1 MEKSE
6 KPPKEPGKLRQ
17 FLAALI
23 VNQLGMSYGIVM
35 GWPSPSALQLQSS
48 SSPVGD
54 EPMTDAGVSWLTGI
68 LTLSG
73 TIVTVLL
80 SVIPDRFSR
89 KSFGYALTLP
99 ILIAWLLIA
108 FATNHTYI
116 YVSRALSGV
125 SGAGTFFLVSNYVSE
140 ISCDSIRGMLAAI
153 LVLSVNTGVLI
164 SYILGG
170 IMSFH
175 TFPVVV
181 IALAIFFFVTFIF
194 LPESPAYLVRQNRMH
209 EAIRALK
216 WLKGGNDLVA
226 AERALS
232 HVQLQVKE
240 IASMKTAKFTDL
252 FRDKATTKA
261 LIIALGLF
269 IFQQTSGHFGML
281 SNTETIFKMSGSS
294 LSPNASAIIVAVL
307 LLFGSWVAT
316 VVVDRLGRRPL
327 FLLSTAGMCVCH
339 CVIATFCSLQ
349 NLQYDVSAYS
359 SIPVVA
365 LSIFMVIFS
374 LGMGSGPV
382 VILCEI
388 FARDV
393 TPLAS
398 AVTLSV
404 SWAAAF
410 VVTKSFTDLIALLG
424 MHGCFFLF
432 AAFCACNF
440 MFCYALLPETKGRN
454 REDIVDELN
463 GVRCTK
469 NSNNVKHTIGS
480 DSAHA
485 AYV

>member
-68 LTLSG
+68 LTLGG
-73 TIVTVLL
+73 TIATVLL

-125 SGAGTFFLVSNYVSE
+125 AGAGTFFLVSNYVSE

-153 LVLSVNTGVLI
+153 LVFSVNTGILI
-164 SYILGG
+164 AYILGG

-175 TFPVVV
+175 TFPVAV

-216 WLKGGNDLVA
+216 WLKGGNNLVA
-226 AERALS
+226 ERELS

-240 IASMKTAKFTDL
+240 ITSMRTAKFSDL

-269 IFQQTSGHFGML
+269 IFQQTCGIFGMI

-365 LSIFMVIFS
+365 LSTFMVAYS
-374 LGMGSGPV
+374 LGMGIGPV
-382 VILCEI
+382 VILFEI

-398 AVTLSV
+398 TVTLSV

-410 VVTKSFTDLIALLG
+410 VITKSFTDLIALLG
-424 MHGCFFLF
+424 MHGCFFLL

-469 NSNNVKHTIGS
+469 NSNNVKHIIGS
-480 DSAHA
+480 DSVDA